1 MRPTFAGWSVAVYL
15 TGLTLAAL
23 VSFAAS
29 LVAWDGLGPGAALV
43 PLAFFS
49 VLARLPPPI
58 SVRHVSVNMHSVA
71 LITSTA
77 LLSPAGAMLIHA
89 VPAAWRY
96 RAWPSRA
103 LFNAAGPC
111 TGILLA
117 SLLVDA
123 IWGERRWPATAG
135 ELALEIAVLAAAL
148 GAWNAA
154 TLVGVRRV
162 AEGTPVATIFRELA
176 ARIAIG
182 YIGYAVAAYLVV
194 LLWAVVGLGW
204 FSVVLVLPSL
214 ALAQWALL
222 QYHREDEAYEVLLT
236 GLVEA
241 MDERLPGSRERSRLC
256 ADTARVI
263 AETLRV
269 EPRQAQTIVS
279 VARLHDVGLLAVDH
293 EAPGCR
299 ADGRCTADSQAA
311 TSLRRHV
318 DASAELLSG
327 VTFLSDALPGIRA
340 HHERYDGTGYPDGLS
355 GSAIPLAARVVAV
368 ADAWASL
375 VHPLDGSTPLAP
387 EDAVAQ
393 CREWSGSALDP
404 ACVAALEAGLTRQPG
419 AFTPGVRGMTSSDPF
434 GSASL
439 VDHAHPDCTQTL
451 AHLTMPGARA

>member
-1 MRPTFAGWSVAVYL
+1 MGRLLAGPRSY
-15 TGLTLAAL
+15 LAAL
-23 VSFAAS
+23 ALGGATAAGATVWVWGPPRS
-29 LVAWDGLGPGAALV
+29 LEALV
-43 PLAFFS
+43 TLLVLS
-49 VLARLPPPI
+49 LLARLTPPSTIGHVTISLHSIVLIAAIPI
-58 SVRHVSVNMHSVA
+58 ASPSGAVIIHS
-71 LITSTA
+71 IPT
-77 LLSPAGAMLIHA
+77 LL
-89 VPAAWRY
+89 RY
-96 RAWPSRA
+96 RSEPDR
-103 LFNAAGPC
+103 LVFNLAGPLIGIFIGSGLYSLVSPTPLQRSDPPTIGLGVVAIALA
-111 TGILLA
+111 TGVWNALSLA
-117 SLLVDA
+117 SIL
-123 IWGERRWPATAG
+123 RRT
-135 ELALEIAVLAAAL
+135 
-148 GAWNAA
+148 
-154 TLVGVRRV
+154 
-162 AEGTPVATIFRELA
+162 EGTPGPRVLRLLA
-176 ARIAIG
+176 PQIALA
-182 YIGYAVAAYLVV
+182 YLGYASAAYLLV

-299 ADGRCTADSQAA
+299 VDGRCTADPQAA

-375 VHPLDGSTPLAP
+375 VHPLDGSTPLTP
-387 EDAVAQ
+387 EDAVLR

-419 AFTPGVRGMTSSDPF
+419 AFTAGVRGLSSSDPV